1 MKLCPY
7 TNDPKRLCGIP
18 SESAQ
23 NPSRF
28 DNGQQS
34 SKQGCLICF
43 LRKVRR
49 MQANQILA
57 HLCVAYLGAI
67 ATFLLETAS
76 VAMSESMELCR
87 GMAALMHY
95 FLLSAVTWM
104 SIEAYNLYQ
113 DLVKVFDTSH
123 LSQNEFMCRAA
134 VVGWGELGSFLSF
147 AAERK
152 QNDSGNVCQAIV
164 KSDVLFVVLSF

>member
-1 MKLCPY
+1 
-7 TNDPKRLCGIP
+7 
-18 SESAQ
+18 
-23 NPSRF
+23 
-28 DNGQQS
+28 
-34 SKQGCLICF
+34 
-43 LRKVRR
+43 

-104 SIEAYNLYQ
+104 SIEACNSYQ
-113 DLVKVFDTSH
+113 DLVKVFDASH
-123 LSQNEFMCRAA
+123 PSQNKFMCRAA
-134 VVGWGELGSFLSF
+134 VVGWGELTRHLSF
-147 AAERK
+147 GVERK
-152 QNDSGNVCQAIV
+152 ENDCENECKAKRQIGCSFNSSVC
-164 KSDVLFVVLSF
+164 F